1 MVYLLYFTSGFSALL
16 YQVAWQRFIALFA
29 GSDSESVAMVIAGF
43 LTGLGIGSW
52 LGSRLADRLSDAAA
66 LRGFGACELGI
77 GLCAAAS
84 PWFYY
89 QVMFTQGA
97 ALQQH
102 SALVFAL
109 TFLSLL
115 PPTILM
121 GLSLP
126 LLAKA
131 TAGQID
137 QAPQRIGLL
146 NAVNILG
153 AATGS
158 LVSGWF
164 MVGLLG
170 YDRTVYVGAGLS
182 GLIALSGFALARRS
196 DAAAPTAA
204 PTAESESATADAAKL
219 RNWCVLVFLS
229 GFVSISLE
237 LVWFRVLAFVLGTV
251 PYVFA
256 LMLAAILGGY
266 GIGGW
271 IAARWLHRFTN
282 PIRGF
287 LWIQAA
293 VVLVSVWSLLGLF
306 WLVQGMPA
314 DAAKAYLSSQG
325 GLVGWRVA
333 GYVTRM
339 LAVLL
344 ILLPPNILIGMCFP
358 VTQKAILK
366 DRHSLGRCVGLVQ
379 LANILGNLM
388 ACLVTGF
395 LLFNTVGTV
404 GTLLLLLAAALGF
417 AGLLLHGKIT
427 TGSRAPWAAMAV
439 AGVTLLVLPGNANW
453 WRGWHLQ
460 RPDARFIVGEDSSG
474 VAALAR
480 GASDTN
486 FHMYAHGQ
494 VQGRSP
500 YSPYNCATGVI
511 LALAHPQPRH
521 ILAVGMG
528 TGGLPHALGVNPATE
543 RVLTYEIL
551 RPELPVMRAFAQE
564 PAGGVA
570 QALLA
575 DPRYQFPLADGRRA
589 LLAGGDKFDLIAG
602 SPLMPHNSRAGLIY
616 SREFMELARTRLKPG
631 GIVTLWNCSER
642 TERTFLSVFPPRRQ
656 ARPGNHRRQQR
667 AVHD

>member
-1 MVYLLYFTSGFSALL
+1 
-16 YQVAWQRFIALFA
+16 
-29 GSDSESVAMVIAGF
+29 
-43 LTGLGIGSW
+43 
-52 LGSRLADRLSDAAA
+52 
-66 LRGFGACELGI
+66 
-77 GLCAAAS
+77 
-84 PWFYY
+84 
-89 QVMFTQGA
+89 MFTQGA
-97 ALQQH
+97 ALQQN
-102 SALVFAL
+102 SVLVFAL

-137 QAPQRIGLL
+137 QAAQRIGLL

-164 MVGLLG
+164 LVGLLG
-170 YDRTVYVGAGLS
+170 YDRTVYLGAMLS

-196 DAAAPTAA
+196 DATAVPPVPA
-204 PTAESESATADAAKL
+204 GESGSEAADAAKL
-219 RNWCVLVFLS
+219 RNWCALVFIS

-237 LVWFRVLAFVLGTV
+237 LVWFRALAFVLGTV
-251 PYVFA
+251 PYEFA

-287 LWIQAA
+287 LWIQVS

-306 WLVQGMPA
+306 WLVQALPFETARNYM
-314 DAAKAYLSSQG
+314 SSQA
-325 GLVGWRVA
+325 GLVGWPA
-333 GYVTRM
+333 MGYLTRL
-339 LAVLL
+339 LAVFL

-379 LANILGNLM
+379 LANILGNLT

-395 LLFNTVGTV
+395 LLFNAVGTV
-404 GTLLLLLAAALGF
+404 GTMILLLAASLLF
-417 AGLLLHGKIT
+417 AALLLHPKLT
-427 TGSRAPWAAMAV
+427 SGSRAPWGAVAV
-439 AGVTLLVLPGNANW
+439 AGVTLLLLPGNVDW
-453 WRGWHLQ
+453 WRGWHLY
-460 RPDARFIVGEDSSG
+460 RPGDYFVVGEDSSG
-474 VAALAR
+474 VAAIAR
-480 GASDTN
+480 GAHDKD
-486 FHMYAHGQ
+486 HRMYAHGQ

-511 LALAHPQPRH
+511 LALAHPQPKH
-521 ILAVGMG
+521 VLAIGMG

-551 RPELPVMRAFAQE
+551 RPELPVMQAFAQD
-564 PAGGVA
+564 PAGSVA
-570 QALLA
+570 RSLLS

-589 LLAGGDKFDLIAG
+589 LLAGKDKFDLIAG

-616 SREFMELARTRLKPG
+616 SREFMELARARLKPG
-631 GIVTLWNCSER
+631 GIVTLWNCSDR
-642 TERTFLSVFPPRRQ
+642 TERTFLSVFPHAVKLDPEIIVGSNEPFTIDFSAIAARIAADVAVQANIAKLGQPARLELIKLVATWNPSTPRPTGDINTDL
-656 ARPGNHRRQQR
+656 RPLDEYYYNNNLNFRSFLRRLGR
-667 AVHD
+667 AISFL